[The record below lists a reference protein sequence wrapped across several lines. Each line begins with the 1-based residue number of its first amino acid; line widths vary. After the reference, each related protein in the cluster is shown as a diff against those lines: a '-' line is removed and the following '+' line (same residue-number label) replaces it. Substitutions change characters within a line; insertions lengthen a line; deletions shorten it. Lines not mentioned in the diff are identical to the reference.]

1 MPGMGRKGTKMQKLT
16 YRNEDQLHNDAVKM
30 LLERHLSWSGSN
42 ESMPSRDLD
51 NVRAQFMYAHIDA
64 DFTEEEW
71 YDLSEEK
78 REEYAKSINVRF
90 DVAAAEAD
98 LKWQAVKAM
107 LDL

>member
-1 MPGMGRKGTKMQKLT
+1 MKKLT
-16 YRNEDQLHNDAVKM
+16 YRNESQLLDDAVKM

-51 NVRAQFMYAHIDA
+51 NVRGQFLYAHIDA
-64 DFTEEEW
+64 DFTDDEW
-71 YDLSEEK
+71 DALSEEK
-78 REEYAKSINVRF
+78 REEYAKNINARF

-98 LKWQAVKAM
+98 LKWSAVKVM